1 MNQKDLEYFR
11 TLILQK
17 REEALQNVELME
29 SNSSGTNKADARED
43 SRYTSHLA
51 EQGSVTME
59 KELNSYF
66 GTRTRKYIAQLDAA
80 LHRIED
86 GSYGTCIDCG
96 KPISRERLEEVPHTR
111 HCVPCKTKKSG

>member
-1 MNQKDLEYFR
+1 MNKKDLEFFR
-11 TLILQK
+11 TLILRK
-17 REEALQNVELME
+17 RDEALQNVELIE
-29 SNSSGTNKADARED
+29 SGSSGKAEARED

-66 GTRTRKYIAQLDAA
+66 GTRTRKYIAQLNAA

-86 GSYGTCIDCG
+86 GSYGICIDCG
-96 KPISRERLEEVPHTR
+96 QPIPRERLEEVPHTR
-111 HCVPCKTKKSG
+111 HCVPCKTKNSR